1 MTIDDLTAFVKVV
14 ELGGFSAAAPAL
26 KLTPSAVSKLIARLE
41 QRLGVRLLQ
50 RTTRQVRC
58 TPEGEAYYQRVSR
71 LLADLEASERELIDG
86 SGTPRGLLRVTT
98 SVAIGM
104 HRLAP
109 LVPEFLAR
117 YPALRLDL
125 TVDDRVNDLVAEGF
139 DLAVRLGRA
148 ADSSLKTRKIGVARR
163 QLYAAPSYLERH
175 GTPRTPDDLLKHNCL
190 NFSGQNV
197 LNRWPVQEPGKSRL
211 REIEVGGNFL
221 GNNGELLFQMALAGV
236 GLMRLADLVAEQP
249 EREGKLVRLLP
260 RYDPGDA
267 VPLYAAWPQGR
278 FTPPKLRVFVDF
290 LLERFA
296 PKPSRRQ

>member
-14 ELGGFSAAAPAL
+14 EAGGFSAAAPAL
-26 KLTPSAVSKLIARLE
+26 KLTPSAVSKLIGRLE

-58 TPEGEAYYQRVSR
+58 TQEGETYYQRVSR
-71 LLADLEASERELIDG
+71 LLADLDASERELIDG
-86 SGTPRGLLRVTT
+86 RGTPRGLLRVTT

-104 HRLAP
+104 HQLAP
-109 LVPEFLAR
+109 LVPEFLER

-148 ADSSLKTRKIGVARR
+148 ADSSLKARKIGDAHR
-163 QLYAAPSYLERH
+163 YIYGAPGYLERH
-175 GTPRTPDDLLKHNCL
+175 GTPRKPEDLLQHNCL

-197 LNRWPVQEPGKSRL
+197 LNRWPVQDKDKRL
-211 REIEVGGNFL
+211 REIAVGGNFL

-236 GLMRLADLVAEQP
+236 GLMRLADLVAEGP
-249 EREGKLVRLLP
+249 KREGRLVRVLQ
-260 RYDPGDA
+260 RFDPGDS
-267 VPLYAAWPQGR
+267 VPLYAVWPQGR
-278 FTPPKLRVFVDF
+278 FEPPKVRAFVDY
-290 LLERFA
+290 LLEKFTPA
-296 PKPSRRQ
+296 PPGRR

>member
-1 MTIDDLTAFVKVV
+1 MAIDDLTAFVKVV
-14 ELGGFSAAAPAL
+14 ETGGFSAAAPAL
-26 KLTPSAVSKLIARLE
+26 KLTPSAVSKLIGRLE

-58 TPEGEAYYQRVSR
+58 TQEGEAYYQRVSR

-86 SGTPRGLLRVTT
+86 RGTPRGLLRVTT

-104 HRLAP
+104 HQLAP
-109 LVPEFLAR
+109 LVPEFLER

-148 ADSSLKTRKIGVARR
+148 ADSSLKARKIGDAHR
-163 QLYAAPSYLERH
+163 YIYGAPAYLERH
-175 GTPRTPDDLLKHNCL
+175 GTPRTPEDLLGHNCL

-197 LNRWPVQEPGKSRL
+197 LNRWPVQDKDKRL
-211 REIEVGGNFL
+211 REVAVNGNFL

-236 GLMRLADLVAEQP
+236 GLMRLADLVAEGP
-249 EREGKLVRLLP
+249 KREGRLVRVLQ
-260 RYDPGDA
+260 RFDPGDS
-267 VPLYAAWPQGR
+267 VPLYAVWPQGR
-278 FTPPKLRVFVDF
+278 FEPPKVRVFVDY
-290 LLERFA
+290 LLEKFTPA
-296 PKPSRRQ
+296 PPGRS